1 MILPVRLLTPSARF
15 LKLSYTSVDTVVSLY
30 IWSHIEPGT
39 AILSAC
45 FVTYRPLFANLHIRL
60 PSILSRSK
68 PGSANLRPWS
78 DSKTSKISNGSSGRA
93 ETSSGLE
100 GGTLGDH
107 DRSGYVNIND
117 GNLKEDPYELKLSS
131 NKRQDSEANGYE
143 RTATPAERD
152 TSWLK

>member
-1 MILPVRLLTPSARF
+1 M
-15 LKLSYTSVDTVVSLY
+15 VSLY

-39 AILSAC
+39 ALLSAC

-78 DSKTSKISNGSSGRA
+78 DSKTSKVSNGSSSRA
-93 ETSSGLE
+93 ETGSGLE

-107 DRSGYVNIND
+107 DRSGYVNIKD
-117 GNLKEDPYELKLSS
+117 GSLKEDLYELKLSS
-131 NKRQDSEANGYE
+131 KRQDSEATTEYE
-143 RTATPAERD
+143 RTAIPAERD
-152 TSWLK
+152 TSWVK